1 MYFTSKTTFEL
12 LNKSKACTNLK
23 LTMFIGNSDKIKP
36 PLFWIDDVI
45 DDVMT
50 GFLMLKND
58 HLLVAVSQRI

>member
-1 MYFTSKTTFEL
+1 MYIGTSEL
-12 LNKSKACTNLK
+12 
-23 LTMFIGNSDKIKP
+23 MKP
-36 PLFWIDDVI
+36 PLFWNDDVI

>member
-1 MYFTSKTTFEL
+1 MYFTSKKTFEL

-23 LTMFIGNSDKIKP
+23 LTMFIGNGEWNKS
-36 PLFWIDDVI
+36 PLFGNDDVI